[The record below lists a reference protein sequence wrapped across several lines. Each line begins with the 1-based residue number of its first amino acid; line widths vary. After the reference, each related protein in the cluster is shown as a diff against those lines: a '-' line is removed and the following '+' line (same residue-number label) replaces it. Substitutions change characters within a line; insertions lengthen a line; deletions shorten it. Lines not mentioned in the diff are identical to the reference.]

1 MDGRKDVGI
10 KPTQEESKNRSSE
23 NGGRAIMNYVANS
36 LENSRGPMN
45 KEKKLFCLIKLDLT

>member
-23 NGGRAIMNYVANS
+23 NGGRAIMNYVAIAWKI
-36 LENSRGPMN
+36 LEAR
-45 KEKKLFCLIKLDLT
+45 

>member
-23 NGGRAIMNYVANS
+23 SGGRAIMNYVANS

-45 KEKKLFCLIKLDLT
+45 KEKKALLSNQT